1 MIPFKKHTLP
11 NGLTLITHFDKS
23 TPVTATS
30 LIYKVGS
37 RNEHPQMTGLAHLF
51 EHLMFGGSKHIPDFD
66 TPIQNAGGEN
76 NAFTN
81 NDLTN
86 FYCILPGE
94 NIDTALWLESDR
106 MAALHL
112 TEKKLKNQQKVV
124 IEEFKETCLNEPYG
138 DVWHHI
144 SELAYATYPYKW
156 PVIGSTFE
164 HIQKVTLEDATAFY
178 HNHYHPGNAIL
189 SIAGP
194 LPFSKIEEK
203 VNHWFGDI
211 PSAQSPE
218 PITIFEPFM
227 ERRVFREVYGDV
239 PAEALYMAFPMCD
252 RLSPEYY
259 VSDLISDILSGGRS
273 SILYQELV
281 KQQEL
286 FTYIDAYITGTAGPG
301 LFIVEGKL
309 APGKSLEEGEDAVWK
324 ILESLQRKP
333 ISFKELYKLKNKVES
348 TLSFSEIS
356 VMSKAINLAVFESLG
371 DAGLINREV
380 AMYRAITREEIHRQA
395 EQLFQKD
402 RVAVIYYK
410 EGHN

>member
-1 MIPFKKHTLP
+1 MIPFKKHILP

-37 RNEHPQMTGLAHLF
+37 RNEDPQMTGLAHLF

-144 SELAYATYPYKW
+144 SELSYTQYPYKW

-164 HIQKVTLEDATAFY
+164 HIQKVKLEDASAFY
-178 HNHYHPGNAIL
+178 QRHYHPGNAIL

-194 LPFSKIEEK
+194 LPFAKIEEK
-203 VNHWFGDI
+203 VNYWFGDI
-211 PSAQSPE
+211 PTAEAPAPLASE
-218 PITIFEPFM
+218 ETFM
-227 ERRVFREVYGDV
+227 EGRVFREVKGDV
-239 PAEALYMAFPMCD
+239 PSEALYMAFPMCD

-259 VSDLISDILSGGRS
+259 ASDLISDILSGGRS
-273 SILYQELV
+273 SVLYQELV

-301 LFIVEGKL
+301 LFIIEGKL
-309 APGKSLEEGEDAVWK
+309 APGKSLESGEAAVWA

-380 AMYRAITREEIHRQA
+380 AMYRAITREEIHQVA
-395 EQLFQKD
+395 QQLFRKNK
-402 RVAVIYYK
+402 VAVIYYK
-410 EGHN
+410 SL